1 MNEKIYKIA
10 DRYISCPVCRRKADQ
25 GKLIS
30 KDYKCECGAE
40 YTALVT
46 KWFVTTILTDP
57 EDREKPLQKRLEE
70 YQKRLFSLA
79 E

>member
-1 MNEKIYKIA
+1 MNEKINKIA

>member
-1 MNEKIYKIA
+1 MNEKISKIA

-40 YTALVT
+40 YTALVS
-46 KWFVTTILTDP
+46 KWFETTILKDP
-57 EDREKPLQKRLEE
+57 NDKEKPLQERLEE
-70 YQKRLFSLA
+70 YQKRLFLLA

>member
-1 MNEKIYKIA
+1 MNEKINKIA

-25 GKLIS
+25 AKLIS

-40 YTALVT
+40 YTALVS
-46 KWFVTTILTDP
+46 KWFVTTILIDP
-57 EDREKPLQKRLEE
+57 EDKDMPLRKRLAK
-70 YQKRLFSLA
+70 YQERLFQLT

>member
-1 MNEKIYKIA
+1 MNEKINKIA
-10 DRYISCPVCRRKADQ
+10 ERYISCPVCRRKADQ

-40 YTALVT
+40 YTALVS

-57 EDREKPLQKRLEE
+57 EDKDKPLQKRLEE

>member
-1 MNEKIYKIA
+1 MNEKINKIA

-30 KDYKCECGAE
+30 KDCECGAE
-40 YTALVT
+40 YTALVS
-46 KWFVTTILTDP
+46 KWFVTTVLKDP
-57 EDREKPLQKRLEE
+57 NDKEKPLQERLEE
-70 YQKRLFSLA
+70 YQKRLFLLA

>member
-1 MNEKIYKIA
+1 MNEKINKIA

-40 YTALVT
+40 YTALVS
-46 KWFVTTILTDP
+46 KWFVTTILKDYR
-57 EDREKPLQKRLEE
+57 REFKDIRRG
-70 YQKRLFSLA
+70 YFH
-79 E
+79 